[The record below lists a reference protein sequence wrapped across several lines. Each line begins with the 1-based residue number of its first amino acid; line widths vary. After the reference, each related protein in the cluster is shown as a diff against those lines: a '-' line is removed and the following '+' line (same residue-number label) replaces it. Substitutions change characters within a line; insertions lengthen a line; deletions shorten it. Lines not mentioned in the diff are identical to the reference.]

1 MSSDSNTTYGAPCH
15 ASSSPLPNAIMA
27 TQIQAPQ
34 ILESSHSEDEIINFL
49 NNETIQIRS
58 SLMGKAQID
67 EDDDQEENSDAT
79 AAPPPIPKLSYS
91 EEMMINYLNNDTVQ
105 FRSRVQDSLCP
116 QSSSDAQEQLC
127 QTQVVV
133 HEKEDEDQD
142 ILAYLA
148 KFE

>member
-1 MSSDSNTTYGAPCH
+1 
-15 ASSSPLPNAIMA
+15 
-27 TQIQAPQ
+27 
-34 ILESSHSEDEIINFL
+34 
-49 NNETIQIRS
+49 
-58 SLMGKAQID
+58 MGKAQID